1 MISGLDEHY
10 TKSEILSTIEG
21 ISYPGGNTKIGAALT
36 KTKLE
41 LFEKSARAGVSN
53 IAIVITDGISQD
65 NVGAPA
71 QQLMNAGC
79 TVFSVGI
86 GNEYDKKQLQAIA
99 TDPDSQHVLDA
110 DFDALDSIIDKI
122 VEIACKGG
130 CSQFSVLAI
139 LGSKLLFSEC
149 NPPIFK
155 KIENIWQSHGFT
167 LHARSPVRRE
177 WREARGQAAHAL
189 LGWENLSIPALIYR
203 GSIADFLRPFIFL
216 RVPNGELAFR
226 LHKHKVIFYGRI
238 SPLSIF
244 VVCTAI
250 CFLKRKMPSDFSYTD
265 VGGKIQQLGK
275 LVFKE

>member
-36 KTKLE
+36 KSKLE

-71 QQLMNAGC
+71 KQLRNSGC

-86 GNEYDKKQLQAIA
+86 GNKYDKKQLQDIA

-122 VEIACKGG
+122 VEIACKGE

-149 NPPIFK
+149 NP
-155 KIENIWQSHGFT
+155 S
-167 LHARSPVRRE
+167 
-177 WREARGQAAHAL
+177 
-189 LGWENLSIPALIYR
+189 
-203 GSIADFLRPFIFL
+203 IFL
-216 RVPNGELAFR
+216 KNREYLAITWLHPACKISNSPGMAGDEGSGCTRVACLGE
-226 LHKHKVIFYGRI
+226 
-238 SPLSIF
+238 S
-244 VVCTAI
+244 
-250 CFLKRKMPSDFSYTD
+250 
-265 VGGKIQQLGK
+265 
-275 LVFKE
+275 

>member
-36 KTKLE
+36 KSKLE

-71 QQLMNAGC
+71 KQLRNSGC

-86 GNEYDKKQLQAIA
+86 GNKYDKKQLQDIA

-139 LGSKLLFSEC
+139 SGSKLLFSEC
-149 NPPIFK
+149 NPPVFK
-155 KIENIWQSHGFT
+155 KPRISGNNM
-167 LHARSPVRRE
+167 ASPFMQDLQFAGNGGRR
-177 WREARGQAAHAL
+177 G
-189 LGWENLSIPALIYR
+189 
-203 GSIADFLRPFIFL
+203 
-216 RVPNGELAFR
+216 VR
-226 LHKHKVIFYGRI
+226 LHTSCLARRI
-238 SPLSIF
+238 LVSPH
-244 VVCTAI
+244 
-250 CFLKRKMPSDFSYTD
+250 
-265 VGGKIQQLGK
+265 
-275 LVFKE
+275 

>member
-36 KTKLE
+36 KSKLE

-71 QQLMNAGC
+71 QQLRNSGC

-86 GNEYDKKQLQAIA
+86 GNEYDKKQLQDIA

-139 LGSKLLFSEC
+139 SGSKLFLANAILPFL
-149 NPPIFK
+149 K
-155 KIENIWQSHGFT
+155 KREYLAITW
-167 LHARSPVRRE
+167 LHPACKISNSPGM
-177 WREARGQAAHAL
+177 ARG
-189 LGWENLSIPALIYR
+189 E
-203 GSIADFLRPFIFL
+203 GS
-216 RVPNGELAFR
+216 G
-226 LHKHKVIFYGRI
+226 
-238 SPLSIF
+238 
-244 VVCTAI
+244 CT
-250 CFLKRKMPSDFSYTD
+250 
-265 VGGKIQQLGK
+265 
-275 LVFKE
+275 